1 LWLAELVL
9 DPRAKRLIRVVR
21 TAPKNLQNGIGAPR
35 NAIASDEGKF
45 GEPGWHLCPRGHGNI
60 AAGGDFQKIAI
71 FSEQTAANA
80 GQGAFR
86 ISLKPN
92 LPRLRFE
99 PAHLH
104 RDSSQD

>member
-1 LWLAELVL
+1 M
-9 DPRAKRLIRVVR
+9 
-21 TAPKNLQNGIGAPR
+21 QNGIGAPR
-35 NAIASDEGKF
+35 NAIASDEGTL
-45 GEPGWHLCPRGHGNI
+45 GEPGRQLCPRGHGNI

-86 ISLKPN
+86 ISREAN
-92 LPRLRFE
+92 LTRLGFE
-99 PAHLH
+99 PTHFR